1 MCVQQCGR
9 KPCVQMCTT
18 PSTME
23 NKKKKKFNHKV
34 MDLRR
39 MNCSAS
45 VVRGQGYQQIF
56 YGNRLTASQQTS

>member
-9 KPCVQMCTT
+9 KPCVQMCTAL
-18 PSTME
+18 STME
-23 NKKKKKFNHKV
+23 NNKKKIDHKV

-45 VVRGQGYQQIF
+45 VVRGQGDQQIF
-56 YGNRLTASQQTS
+56 YGNRLTASQQIS